1 VIPALEVVAIVLIT
15 VVFAYAIGY
24 QRGWDARE
32 ARIPPDPNTW
42 PTPETET
49 LA

>member
-1 VIPALEVVAIVLIT
+1 MIPLAEVVAIVL
-15 VVFAYAIGY
+15 VVIVATYAIGY

-42 PTPETET
+42 PVPETET